1 LACYTAGG
9 APDTAVSDGES
20 GNLPQ
25 PRSAAAGDSVVA
37 RHYAGQSPTI
47 VGANAFAGAVIVIAT
62 LLKWIVP
69 WEFSWVFLAI
79 FVPTCVLYLRGSLRL
94 RVSFSRK
101 LAFWVGMAIIYL
113 SLQTYLDYYAEHEFF
128 MHRIQQLLLHH
139 LAPLLIVTAFP
150 ATVLRA
156 GMPLSWRVHVLQPL
170 RHSWPWRVVSG
181 VLLNPTVATLLFI
194 GFILIWLVPSMQ
206 TLAMLDWRIYRFMNW
221 SMLVSGFAYWSLVL
235 DHRPHPPGRMTA
247 GLRVLSPAITM
258 TPQILAGAIIT
269 FSKIDL
275 YPIFEIC
282 GRAFTFNVLTGQ
294 LIGGVIIW
302 VPSALLESIGGLMA
316 LRQWLRLSR
325 NGRLPRKPPI
335 RKTAA
340 PRATP
345 LPD

>member
-1 LACYTAGG
+1 MMA
-9 APDTAVSDGES
+9 
-20 GNLPQ
+20 
-25 PRSAAAGDSVVA
+25 
-37 RHYAGQSPTI
+37 I
-47 VGANAFAGAVIVIAT
+47 F
-62 LLKWIVP
+62 LKWIVP
-69 WEFSWVFLAI
+69 WEFSWIFLAS
-79 FVPTCVLYLRGSLRL
+79 FLLTCALYVRGSRRL
-94 RVSFSRK
+94 PVSFSRK
-101 LAFWVGMAIIYL
+101 LAFWTGMAIIYL
-113 SLQTYLDYYAEHEFF
+113 SLHTYLDFYAEHEFF

-150 ATVLRA
+150 STVLRA
-156 GMPLSWRVHVLQPL
+156 GMPLAWRVRLLRPL
-170 RHSWPWRVVSG
+170 RRWWPWRVVSG

-194 GFILIWLVPSMQ
+194 AFILIWLIPSMQ

-221 SMLVSGFAYWSLVL
+221 SMLISGFAYWSLVL

-269 FSKIDL
+269 FSKTDL

-316 LRQWLRLSR
+316 LRQWLGLSR
-325 NGRLPRKPPI
+325 NGRLPGRALH
-335 RKTAA
+335 RHSTAA
-340 PRATP
+340 AARAGAGRSP
-345 LPD
+345 

>member
-1 LACYTAGG
+1 
-9 APDTAVSDGES
+9 
-20 GNLPQ
+20 
-25 PRSAAAGDSVVA
+25 
-37 RHYAGQSPTI
+37 
-47 VGANAFAGAVIVIAT
+47 VIAT

-69 WEFSWVFLAI
+69 WEFSWIFLAS
-79 FVPTCVLYLRGSLRL
+79 FVLTYALYLRGSRRL
-94 RVSFSRK
+94 PVSRSRK
-101 LAFWVGMAIIYL
+101 LAFWTGMAIIYL
-113 SLQTYLDYYAEHEFF
+113 SLHTYLDFYAEHEFF

-150 ATVLRA
+150 GTVLRA
-156 GMPLSWRVHVLQPL
+156 GMPLAWRVRVLQPL
-170 RHSWPWRVVSG
+170 RRSWPWRVVSG
-181 VLLNPTVATLLFI
+181 VLLNPTVATLLFVA
-194 GFILIWLVPSMQ
+194 FILIWLIPSMQ

-221 SMLVSGFAYWSLVL
+221 SMLISGFAYWSLVL

-258 TPQILAGAIIT
+258 TPQILAGAVIT
-269 FSKIDL
+269 FSKTDL

-325 NGRLPRKPPI
+325 NGRLPRRSPRGLP
-335 RKTAA
+335 AA
-340 PRATP
+340 ARPSAGRSS
-345 LPD
+345 